1 MYLFEHIYSYF
12 TSHTTQQIVALVFV
26 LCAFLSANATI
37 TSSNGDVNPNSV
49 YSYSFK
55 YNKLNT
61 SAKEGVKGT
70 PQPWY
75 VPITYYNRRRGHINI
90 A

>member
-1 MYLFEHIYSYF
+1 MYLFEHIYSYC
-12 TSHTTQQIVALVFV
+12 TSHTTQRIVALVFV

-37 TSSNGDVNPNSV
+37 TSSNGNVNTNSA

-61 SAKEGVKGT
+61 SVKEGIKCT
-70 PQPWY
+70 PNHGIHQLR
-75 VPITYYNRRRGHINI
+75 IIMEEEAILNI